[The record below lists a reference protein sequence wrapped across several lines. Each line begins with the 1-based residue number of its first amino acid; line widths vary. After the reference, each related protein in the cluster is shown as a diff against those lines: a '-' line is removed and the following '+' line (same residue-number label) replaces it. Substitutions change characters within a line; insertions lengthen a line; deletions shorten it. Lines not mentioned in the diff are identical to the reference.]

1 MKTEILTGGGGNDLE
16 TTIEIAERTVQSG
29 MDFML
34 DFHYSD
40 FWADPAKQVK
50 PKAWKRIKRR
60 GTGNGGVSAYRR
72 YVKGIEKPQACADYG
87 AGWK

>member
-1 MKTEILTGGGGNDLE
+1 
-16 TTIEIAERTVQSG
+16 

-40 FWADPAKQVK
+40 FWADLTKQVK
-50 PKAWKRIKRR
+50 PKAWKELSG
-60 GTGNGGVSAYRR
+60 GTGNGGVSAYCR